1 MSDLRISPVEAR
13 TPLWQAVRAHY
24 EAKLAR
30 LRAKNDTRQS
40 PEETAWLR
48 GQIAEIKAI
57 LALDAPPPEPPSEP

>member
-1 MSDLRISPVEAR
+1 MSDLRISEIEAR

-24 EAKLAR
+24 EDKLAR

-48 GQIAEIKAI
+48 GQIAEVKAL
-57 LALDAPPPEPPSEP
+57 LALDQPPMQFPTDT